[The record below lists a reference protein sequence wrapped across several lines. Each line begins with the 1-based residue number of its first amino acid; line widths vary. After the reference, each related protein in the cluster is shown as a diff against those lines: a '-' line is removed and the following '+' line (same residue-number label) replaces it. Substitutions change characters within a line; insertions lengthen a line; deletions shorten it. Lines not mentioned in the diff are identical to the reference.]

1 MNSLKLF
8 RLFGRKFDPNKA
20 YESYKSGFAQKE
32 NDHLK
37 DPDYFKDYEEVIE
50 TNSVLNSRGMLTI
63 CPTPIGNLRDISIRQ
78 YQALRS
84 ADILACEDTRLSGL
98 LLKLLQNLSFAESS
112 TLEFPPAS
120 MPASLEV
127 DEYSLFLTQ
136 DFLSHTFQTIKTS
149 KETKNRGIM
158 VSFNSYNQEQRAP
171 KLITAMKSGIKVV
184 LISDAGTPLVSDPG
198 FALVEAAI
206 RHGISI
212 ESLPGPV
219 AAVVAVTLSGFP
231 TENFFFAGYMPKIT
245 SSKLQKLNKMKVSGA
260 TCVVYES
267 AHRIVD
273 TLEKISEVFGELHP
287 VFVAKEMTKMFEQH
301 FRGTCREVLQ
311 AMLEEEKG
319 KGGIRGEITVV
330 VAPVVRERS
339 KTMVEVDVKHLMTV
353 LDKYFKTNAMELGKV
368 GEYITGW
375 NQRKLAR
382 YVQKIRN
389 NEDISSE
396 E

>member
-245 SSKLQKLNKMKVSGA
+245 SSKLQKLNK
-260 TCVVYES
+260 
-267 AHRIVD
+267 
-273 TLEKISEVFGELHP
+273 
-287 VFVAKEMTKMFEQH
+287 
-301 FRGTCREVLQ
+301 
-311 AMLEEEKG
+311 
-319 KGGIRGEITVV
+319 
-330 VAPVVRERS
+330 
-339 KTMVEVDVKHLMTV
+339 
-353 LDKYFKTNAMELGKV
+353 
-368 GEYITGW
+368 
-375 NQRKLAR
+375 
-382 YVQKIRN
+382 
-389 NEDISSE
+389 
-396 E
+396 